1 MNPRLVDLYQQQ
13 GRLLERIASQRQA
26 LAVQWVP
33 VQRAV
38 HGADAVLQL
47 LHRSVSYLRS
57 HPLVVAAAVTALV
70 IFKPRRVWVW
80 GGRAFFVWRRWRR
93 VQRWVSMYR
102 LWL

>member
-13 GRLLERIASQRQA
+13 GRLLERIATQRQA
-26 LAVQWVP
+26 LAVQMVP

-38 HGADAVLQL
+38 HGADAALQSL
-47 LHRSVSYLRS
+47 QRSVSYLRS
-57 HPLVVAAAVTALV
+57 HPLVVATAVAALV

-80 GGRAFFVWRRWRR
+80 SRRVFFVWRRWRGM
-93 VQRWVSMYR
+93 QHWVSLYR